1 MNCSICQNLIIPDS
15 ISKWDKGNNAWPIN
29 DGRCCDNCN
38 HLVVMARLKSQEEI
52 EKDII
57 EWVRKDVANLDDET
71 KEWLK
76 KEKEKEGL
84 PNADDLP
91 K

>member
-1 MNCSICQNLIIPDS
+1 MNCSICQNLIIPDP
-15 ISKWDKGNNAWPIN
+15 ISEWDKGNNAWPIN